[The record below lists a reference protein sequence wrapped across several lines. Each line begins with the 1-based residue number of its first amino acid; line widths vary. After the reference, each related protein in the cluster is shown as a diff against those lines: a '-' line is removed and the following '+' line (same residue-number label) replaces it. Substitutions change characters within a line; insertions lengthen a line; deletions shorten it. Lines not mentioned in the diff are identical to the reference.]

1 MGALSIR
8 YLSQEDVMKC
18 NVLDMEQ
25 AIRDV
30 EEMFKMMASGDCIYR
45 SKLVFWLKGDDPE
58 LADKRF
64 TAQSAFLGGSFGTAG
79 LKWVGSV
86 PDNPMRR
93 DLPRTSAL
101 IVISDPETG
110 LPLGIMEGS
119 VVSAVRTGAS
129 TGVAAKFL
137 ARAESQTVGLIGAG
151 VQNRTQL
158 LALDCALPKLEQV
171 FVYDR
176 ASERTKRFISDME
189 QLTRLSLRA
198 CDDVEDM
205 LKRVDVVVSATTSTK
220 PIILGEWL
228 RSGMFYAHVGDY
240 ECDHATLQRADKI
253 VVDHLEGIRHW
264 GKQTLALM
272 LEEGTISESAVH
284 AEIMDIVAGTKP
296 GRSSE
301 DEITYYCTIGLGSQD
316 VAVGTRI
323 LRTAEREGIGMELK
337 LWDNP
342 FAV

>member
-1 MGALSIR
+1 MGPLWIR
-8 YLSQEDVMKC
+8 YLSKEDVMNC

-30 EEMFKMMASGDCIYR
+30 EEMFRMMASGDCIYR
-45 SKLVFWLKGDDPE
+45 SKLVFWLKGTDPA
-58 LADKRF
+58 LVDRRF
-64 TAQSAFLGGSFGTAG
+64 TAQSAFLAGSIRSAG
-79 LKWVGSV
+79 VKWVGSV
-86 PDNPMRR
+86 PDNPMCR
-93 DLPRTSAL
+93 DLPRTLAL

-110 LPLGIMEGS
+110 IPLGIMEGS
-119 VVSAVRTGAS
+119 VISAVRTGAS

-137 ARAESQTVGLIGAG
+137 ARPQSQTAGLIGAG

-158 LALDCALPKLEQV
+158 LALQCVLPKLEKA
-171 FVYDR
+171 FVYDKT
-176 ASERTKRFISDME
+176 SERTMRFISAMKR
-189 QLTRLSLRA
+189 LTPLSLEA

-205 LKRVDVVVSATTSTK
+205 LKCVDVVVSATTSIS
-220 PIILGEWL
+220 PIIHGKWL

-240 ECDHATLQRADKI
+240 ECDYATLQRADKI
-253 VVDHLEGIRHW
+253 VVDHLEGIKHW

-272 LEEGTISESAVH
+272 LDQGMISESTVH
-284 AEIMDIVAGTKP
+284 AEIKDIVSGKKP

-323 LRTAEREGIGMELK
+323 LRTAEKEGIGTKLK

-342 FAV
+342 FAI